1 MKITEYWKKTVKH
14 PLGALYGTLL
24 GIVAF
29 SAAVPMCFS
38 GMWDAALVDLS
49 MAAVLIALMLRY
61 CFANYGKQVSFV
73 EKCSAWMLVIFADIL
88 AILPAHNFAGG
99 LCTALALSV
108 LFCAFILFFSGGY
121 LAAISAAPVLWCC
134 VFMPYHEEIMLLL
147 SFPLRLSATALSA
160 VLLKLC
166 GVDVIAAGT
175 SLELSGLD
183 IAITDACSGINQLDA
198 FILLAFLAVQI
209 LHQKAGWKILHFAF
223 IMPAII
229 LGNSLRIVLTV
240 LLYTWWGE
248 VVLQNTWHTALGYV
262 QILIALLFFLAIGKI
277 FTISEAEPEEEAQC
291 QK

>member
-160 VLLKLC
+160 GILNTV
-166 GVDVIAAGT
+166 GINVVSSGT
-175 SLELSGLD
+175 SLTLPGVD

-198 FILLAFLAVQI
+198 FILIAFVAVQ
-209 LHQKAGWKILHFAF
+209 LMHRKNSWRYLHFAF
-223 IMPAII
+223 IMPSII

-240 LLYTWWGE
+240 VLYRFLGE
-248 VVLQNTWHTALGYV
+248 RVFENTWHTGLGYG
-262 QILIALLFFLAIGKI
+262 QIVFAFLIFLAVGLVFSLADKKSGE
-277 FTISEAEPEEEAQC
+277 TES
-291 QK
+291 